1 MVKLESRLARFSAGV
16 AGVAVIT
23 SGLALSATS
32 DAHAQTR
39 ANAPQITP
47 VSCAHE
53 ANGYTG
59 GPHVSGTKWTKQQ
72 DNCGNFWLIV
82 AYNTSTS
89 YRGYYLQNGIWHGG
103 ANGWHY
109 CAAGSVC
116 NDALVTQVLAGTRL
130 TVNSSNGGNAHIEV
144 GY

>member
-1 MVKLESRLARFSAGV
+1 MVKLRSRLARLSAGGAGIALV
-16 AGVAVIT
+16 AT
-23 SGLALSATS
+23 GLALSLPGS
-32 DAHAQTR
+32 AQ
-39 ANAPQITP
+39 AQGNAQPQTTP

-53 ANGYTG
+53 GNGYTG
-59 GPHVSGTKWTKQQ
+59 GPHVSGTKWTKQA

-82 AYNTSTS
+82 AYNTST
-89 YRGYYLQNGIWHGG
+89 YYTGYYLKNGIWTPG
-103 ANGWHY
+103 ASGRHY

-116 NDALVTQVLAGTRL
+116 NAALVTDVLAGTRL

>member
-1 MVKLESRLARFSAGV
+1 MVKLLQTRRARLLAAAAGV
-16 AGVAVIT
+16 ALIT
-23 SGLALSATS
+23 PGLALAASGA
-32 DAHAQTR
+32 AQAKTI
-39 ANAPQITP
+39 APQATP

-53 ANGYTG
+53 GNGYTG
-59 GPHVSGTKWTKQQ
+59 GPHVSGTKWTKQE

-89 YRGYYLQNGIWHGG
+89 YLGYYLDDGTWIPG
-103 ANGWHY
+103 ASGYHY

-116 NDALVTQVLAGTRL
+116 NDALLTDVLAGTRL